1 VEPAGGIEGNWH
13 FIPIIDKFNTSKED
27 DVTHTYDDIFTAA
40 VHAGQ
45 HPDPLFRGVS
55 VPIYQ
60 SSTFA
65 FESAEQGAALFK
77 GREPGYIYTRIGN
90 PTTQALEDCV
100 AILEKGCGAMATA
113 SGMAAIST
121 TFLAFLD
128 RDSHV
133 ISTDAV
139 YGPSRTVVENEL
151 SRFGVQFD
159 FIDTS
164 DIENIKKHLRPNT
177 RLLFIET
184 PANPTILLTD
194 IGACAALARERG
206 IILVVD
212 NTFSSP
218 VLQNPLEL
226 GADVVIHSLTKF
238 LNGHSDVVGGIIVAK
253 EEDHF
258 KRLRRVLTLMGGT
271 IDPHQ
276 AWLVLRGIKTLALR
290 VEKSQDN
297 AMKLARFLKAH
308 PMVGWVNYPGL
319 ESHPQHDLAKR
330 QMRGFGSMLCFG
342 LKGGYE
348 AGRRMINAVKLC
360 TLAVSLGGVES
371 LIQHPASMTHAGVS
385 EEERRAAGI
394 TEDLIRLSVGCEGV
408 EDLKADLDQALN
420 RAKES

>member
-1 VEPAGGIEGNWH
+1 M
-13 FIPIIDKFNTSKED
+13 
-27 DVTHTYDDIFTAA
+27 THTYDDIFTAA